1 MTYRAVFFDAGETL
15 VHPYPSFPELMAT
28 LLRREGIRVDPMEV
42 RDGVMLVAEHFA
54 RAADD
59 RVLWTTS
66 PERSKA
72 FWLGVYEAFL
82 ARLGLSE
89 HDGLPERLYREFTDL
104 SNYRLFPD
112 VTPVLERLKAA
123 GMLLGVISNFEAWL
137 ERLLTH
143 LGVAELFDVRAI
155 SGIEGLEKPDP
166 AIFRLALARAG
177 LSPRDAVYV
186 GDNPR
191 FDTEPAEALGML
203 GVLIDRRGRYP
214 DHVGLRL
221 TTLDDLPAAI
231 GLPVVA
237 GGGPA

>member
-1 MTYRAVFFDAGETL
+1 MPYGAVFFDAGETI
-15 VHPYPSFPELMAT
+15 VHPHPSFPELMAT
-28 LLRREGIRVDPMEV
+28 LLQREGLLVDPMEV
-42 RDGVMLVAEHFA
+42 RDGVMLVADHFA

-72 FWLGVYEAFL
+72 FWLGVYTEFL
-82 ARLGLSE
+82 ARLGLSA
-89 HDGLPERLYREFTDL
+89 HDGLPERLYREFTDV

-112 VTPVLERLKAA
+112 VVPVLERLRSA

-137 ERLLTH
+137 ERLLVH
-143 LGVAELFDVRAI
+143 LGVADLFDVQAI
-155 SGIEGLEKPDP
+155 SGVEGMEKPDP
-166 AIFRLALARAG
+166 AIFLLALERAG
-177 LSPRDAVYV
+177 VRPRDAVYV

-214 DHVGLRL
+214 DHAGVRL
-221 TTLDDLPAAI
+221 TTLDDLPATI
-231 GLPVVA
+231 GLPVTA
-237 GGGPA
+237 GGTA